1 MKKYQVNDLV
11 KLKKGHPCGENK
23 WKILRTGVDV
33 KLQCMGCDRQVWLT
47 RLDFDKRLRKIQ
59 NKDGKFVSIVNYERE
74 DDDREV

>member
-33 KLQCMGCDRQVWLT
+33 KLQCMGCNRQVWLT